1 VKNIIFAALALL
13 SFTAQC
19 GVTIYKDRDLN
30 GPSAFIAD
38 GEMIDGLWERRVF
51 ENDSVTSL
59 RVDYGSCA
67 VLYQNSGFNGKAL
80 FFSGSQY
87 SVPDLSFFPY
97 GFNDETSS
105 IQVFKEYHGPCDSS
119 SMAIFYYDANY
130 KNIAFYLPPGGSLI
144 RDLSAGNWN
153 RRNGRLQHADNA
165 ISSVSLPS
173 GYCVV
178 LSDNANFLGQ
188 SITLTYPTPDLV
200 LNNFNDKAS
209 SVRLVPC
216 N

>member
-19 GVTIYKDRDLN
+19 GVTIYKDRDFN
-30 GPSAFIAD
+30 GLSVFIAD
-38 GEMIDGLWERRVF
+38 GEMIDGLQERRVF
-51 ENDSVTSL
+51 DNDSVTSL
-59 RVDYGSCA
+59 HVDYGSCA

-80 FFSGSQY
+80 FFDAGSY
-87 SVPDLSFFPY
+87 RDLSSSIFQ
-97 GFNDETSS
+97 FNDETSS
-105 IQVFKEYHGPCDSS
+105 IQVFKDYYGACDSS

-153 RRNGRLQHADNA
+153 RHKGRLQHADNS
-165 ISSVSLPS
+165 ISSVSFPS

-178 LSDNANFLGQ
+178 LSDDANFLGQ
-188 SITLTYPTPDLV
+188 SITLNYPTPDLV

-209 SVRLVPC
+209 SVRFANRC